1 MHTLYWRDLESPAN
15 GEWLGLAVQVEG
27 AHRAPSFLHLQSGG
41 QARIRLM
48 RGDQP
53 LLWATQLP
61 YHDGIW
67 LVKSLVAASPA
78 QASVPPIDSPTLEA
92 LRGLRG
98 EARYK
103 AWSRYF
109 VETLRTSPGSCLEAG
124 RWLLR
129 LSLAEQVPAWQP
141 PQSHDPRERVLERWR
156 YRSVGR
162 DALLP
167 DWRFYSLEKVLDD
180 DWVQWLDWWGRDNDA
195 LIALRRVEDDEGRVK
210 WWRKK
215 AREGELP
222 PVLALRLNLPGCLR
236 DPRWPLPAARWPA
249 GERRAGDPGALCLRR
264 AADAGGYDTA
274 RTGAAIAG
282 AAGRRAGAPWTP
294 AAG

>member
-210 WWRKK
+210 W
-215 AREGELP
+215 
-222 PVLALRLNLPGCLR
+222 
-236 DPRWPLPAARWPA
+236 
-249 GERRAGDPGALCLRR
+249 
-264 AADAGGYDTA
+264 
-274 RTGAAIAG
+274 
-282 AAGRRAGAPWTP
+282 
-294 AAG
+294 

>member
-109 VETLRTSPGSCLEAG
+109 VETLRTS
-124 RWLLR
+124 
-129 LSLAEQVPAWQP
+129 
-141 PQSHDPRERVLERWR
+141 
-156 YRSVGR
+156 
-162 DALLP
+162 
-167 DWRFYSLEKVLDD
+167 
-180 DWVQWLDWWGRDNDA
+180 
-195 LIALRRVEDDEGRVK
+195 
-210 WWRKK
+210 
-215 AREGELP
+215 
-222 PVLALRLNLPGCLR
+222 
-236 DPRWPLPAARWPA
+236 
-249 GERRAGDPGALCLRR
+249 
-264 AADAGGYDTA
+264 
-274 RTGAAIAG
+274 
-282 AAGRRAGAPWTP
+282 
-294 AAG
+294 

>member
-1 MHTLYWRDLESPAN
+1 
-15 GEWLGLAVQVEG
+15 
-27 AHRAPSFLHLQSGG
+27 
-41 QARIRLM
+41 M

-162 DALLP
+162 DGTVAGLALLQPGEGPRRRLGAVARLVGARQRRP
-167 DWRFYSLEKVLDD
+167 DRPAP
-180 DWVQWLDWWGRDNDA
+180 GR
-195 LIALRRVEDDEGRVK
+195 G
-210 WWRKK
+210 
-215 AREGELP
+215 
-222 PVLALRLNLPGCLR
+222 
-236 DPRWPLPAARWPA
+236 
-249 GERRAGDPGALCLRR
+249 
-264 AADAGGYDTA
+264 
-274 RTGAAIAG
+274 
-282 AAGRRAGAPWTP
+282 
-294 AAG
+294 

>member
-103 AWSRYF
+103 AWSRHF
-109 VETLRTSPGSCLEAG
+109 VEALRASPGSCLEAG

-129 LSLAEQVPAWQP
+129 LSLASFSSLSSGT
-141 PQSHDPRERVLERWR
+141 PQLVVQEALETSVSRPL
-156 YRSVGR
+156 RSC
-162 DALLP
+162 
-167 DWRFYSLEKVLDD
+167 
-180 DWVQWLDWWGRDNDA
+180 WL
-195 LIALRRVEDDEGRVK
+195 
-210 WWRKK
+210 
-215 AREGELP
+215 
-222 PVLALRLNLPGCLR
+222 
-236 DPRWPLPAARWPA
+236 
-249 GERRAGDPGALCLRR
+249 
-264 AADAGGYDTA
+264 
-274 RTGAAIAG
+274 
-282 AAGRRAGAPWTP
+282 TP
-294 AAG
+294 

>member
-156 YRSVGR
+156 YRDRKSV
-162 DALLP
+162 
-167 DWRFYSLEKVLDD
+167 V
-180 DWVQWLDWWGRDNDA
+180 
-195 LIALRRVEDDEGRVK
+195 
-210 WWRKK
+210 
-215 AREGELP
+215 
-222 PVLALRLNLPGCLR
+222 
-236 DPRWPLPAARWPA
+236 
-249 GERRAGDPGALCLRR
+249 
-264 AADAGGYDTA
+264 
-274 RTGAAIAG
+274 
-282 AAGRRAGAPWTP
+282 
-294 AAG
+294 